1 MRTKI
6 QSYLLR
12 FWAKVMV
19 WESNRL
25 MRKTTRLAGKLA
37 KACEQQ
43 AKHNNRIADTETLLR
58 AMVNAVTKDN

>member
-1 MRTKI
+1 
-6 QSYLLR
+6 
-12 FWAKVMV
+12 
-19 WESNRL
+19 
-25 MRKTTRLAGKLA
+25 MRKTTRLASKLS

>member
-1 MRTKI
+1 
-6 QSYLLR
+6 
-12 FWAKVMV
+12 MV

-43 AKHNNRIADTETLLR
+43 AKHNNKIADTETLLR

>member
-6 QSYLLR
+6 QSLLLR
-12 FWAKVMV
+12 FWSKAMM

-25 MRKTTRLAGKLA
+25 RRKTTRLAGKLA

-43 AKHNNRIADTETLLR
+43 AKHNDRIANTETLLR